1 MGSVMSS
8 CFSQPGL
15 SYAEQASFH
24 SDAGLK
30 DWDSDMDGVECL
42 KDTDVLH
49 NGSQRDQEAARR
61 LARRLFHLEGFQRSD
76 VAKHLGKNNDFSKM
90 VAEEYLKFFEFTDM
104 TLDQS
109 LRCFLKA
116 FSLMGETQERER
128 VLIHF
133 SNRYY
138 QCNPTVITAQDGV
151 HCALHVR

>member
-1 MGSVMSS
+1 
-8 CFSQPGL
+8 
-15 SYAEQASFH
+15 
-24 SDAGLK
+24 
-30 DWDSDMDGVECL
+30 
-42 KDTDVLH
+42 
-49 NGSQRDQEAARR
+49 
-61 LARRLFHLEGFQRSD
+61 
-76 VAKHLGKNNDFSKM
+76 M

-138 QCNPTVITAQDGV
+138 QCNPTTITAQDGV
-151 HCALHVR
+151 HCLTCALMLLNSDLHGPVSDL